1 MNLKN
6 NFKFSDNREFAGAYV
21 ITLHGNETSMTLA
34 RRCQQSCVNHNIR
47 SFIWPAFDGTDKEN
61 VIIPNQNMK
70 SDWVKWIK
78 IPNNKYSTSQIAC
91 FFSHVSLWAECAT
104 IDQPIIIL
112 EHDAICVEGITHHN
126 HYNCIQ
132 YLGSKEQTM
141 GSPILTTP
149 PHASIYGGQ
158 WRSICRAHAYAIDPP
173 IARNLLSYVIREGM
187 TKTLDMFI
195 RADIFPIVQNGLY
208 FYDERGTSTIQE
220 LEDYSEDC

>member
-1 MNLKN
+1 
-6 NFKFSDNREFAGAYV
+6 
-21 ITLHGNETSMTLA
+21 
-34 RRCQQSCVNHNIR
+34 
-47 SFIWPAFDGTDKEN
+47 
-61 VIIPNQNMK
+61 
-70 SDWVKWIK
+70 
-78 IPNNKYSTSQIAC
+78 
-91 FFSHVSLWAECAT
+91 
-104 IDQPIIIL
+104 
-112 EHDAICVEGITHHN
+112 
-126 HYNCIQ
+126 
-132 YLGSKEQTM
+132 M